1 MITKSNSEHQL
12 RELSKEE
19 IEALVA
25 EMGPIEVP
33 EGPLTNAGEPCVI
46 TTCTLIVEEL
56 GLKSHARRGKAC
68 AE

>member
-1 MITKSNSEHQL
+1 MRTKSDSEHQL

-25 EMGPIEVP
+25 EMGPIEVL
-33 EGPLTNAGEPCVI
+33 EGPLTNSGRKYVI
-46 TTCTLIVEEL
+46 QVDTIRVDQLSI
-56 GLKSHARRGKAC
+56 KNHAKRGKAC

>member
-46 TTCTLIVEEL
+46 TTYTLTAEEL
-56 GLKSHARRGKAC
+56 GLKNHARRGKAC
-68 AE
+68 AK